1 MYCKE
6 IIMYNNKTV
15 TALIAAGGSGNR
27 MNSDIPKQFMLIEAT
42 PIIAKTLLAF
52 QNDKLTDN
60 IVIVSRPDDIE
71 KIQEIIK
78 TYKIEKVTDIV
89 SGGKT
94 RQLSIINGLN
104 KVTSDIVLIHD
115 AARPFVS
122 QAQIDE
128 VIKSVDKNKAAA
140 LGIPISD
147 TLKLSNNGKIVKTI
161 DRNGMY
167 AIQTPQGFDTKLIKA
182 AHENATK
189 NNISVTDD
197 CSVAEAMGIDVFI
210 VNGSARNIKITNP
223 DDIIIA
229 NAINRSEDKKMQIGM
244 GYDVHKLCK
253 DRDLILGGVKID
265 YELGLLGHSDAD
277 VLLHAIMDA
286 MLGATAL
293 GDIGKHF
300 PDTDEKYKDADSR
313 KLLHHTKSLLN
324 EIGASVNNIDATII
338 AQAPK
343 LLPYIDAMRKNIAD
357 DLNLP
362 LDKVSVKA
370 TTTEKLGFCGRGEGI
385 AAEAICLI
393 EM

>member
-1 MYCKE
+1 
-6 IIMYNNKTV
+6 MYNNKTV